1 MIPEAA
7 PSDICLILEGTYP
20 YVSGGVSSWT
30 HELIKMQSHL
40 KFSLV
45 TLVPANA
52 PTAMLYEL
60 PPNVVSLKTLFLQE
74 LPEGQKL
81 SSGEEKELCAKLEPS
96 LRKLQ
101 SQATLGDLKE
111 LIDVLAPWRG
121 RLGEQTLMKS
131 GAIWDLLLHMYETTM
146 PKTSF
151 LDYFWSWR
159 GLFGGLFSILLGDL
173 PEAKVYHALCTGYAG
188 LLLARAHLETGRPCL
203 VTEHGIYTNERRIE
217 ITSADWIHDPHG
229 FNLAITGRRHER
241 DLRDLWIDTFC
252 NYSRFCYE
260 AANSI
265 VTLYEGNQ
273 EFQRMDGANSEKMLV
288 ISNGIDF
295 EYFASIERTE
305 HPPTIAL
312 IGRVVPIKDIKTYI
326 KAVQL
331 LKQSIPDLRAYIM
344 GPADEDPVYARECRA
359 LAEHLQLDGALIFTG
374 KVSIR
379 DYLGQVDAVVLTSI
393 SEAQPLVV
401 LEAGA
406 AGLPTVATDVGACR
420 EMILGSAREE
430 PNLGPG
436 GAVVGLG
443 SPRAVA
449 DALRKLLGNQD
460 YYASCSAAIRERVL
474 IYYSKADQRKSYAD
488 MYQSLMDG
496 SAPRSDAPAVEDRAV
511 PVAEENNAA
520 AQTYNDEEETVREET
535 AA

>member
-188 LLLARAHLETGRPCL
+188 L
-203 VTEHGIYTNERRIE
+203 
-217 ITSADWIHDPHG
+217 
-229 FNLAITGRRHER
+229 
-241 DLRDLWIDTFC
+241 
-252 NYSRFCYE
+252 
-260 AANSI
+260 
-265 VTLYEGNQ
+265 
-273 EFQRMDGANSEKMLV
+273 
-288 ISNGIDF
+288 
-295 EYFASIERTE
+295 
-305 HPPTIAL
+305 
-312 IGRVVPIKDIKTYI
+312 
-326 KAVQL
+326 
-331 LKQSIPDLRAYIM
+331 
-344 GPADEDPVYARECRA
+344 
-359 LAEHLQLDGALIFTG
+359 
-374 KVSIR
+374 
-379 DYLGQVDAVVLTSI
+379 
-393 SEAQPLVV
+393 
-401 LEAGA
+401 
-406 AGLPTVATDVGACR
+406 
-420 EMILGSAREE
+420 
-430 PNLGPG
+430 
-436 GAVVGLG
+436 
-443 SPRAVA
+443 
-449 DALRKLLGNQD
+449 
-460 YYASCSAAIRERVL
+460 
-474 IYYSKADQRKSYAD
+474 
-488 MYQSLMDG
+488 
-496 SAPRSDAPAVEDRAV
+496 
-511 PVAEENNAA
+511 
-520 AQTYNDEEETVREET
+520 
-535 AA
+535 